1 MMKSKSMKQEQRIKK
16 NPKQSEVT
24 IVDAAREAVDV
35 ETLIVDKDS
44 SSTES
49 QEVPE
54 AEVKEDAVAFN
65 GEASDAETLV
75 INVCFVVMIITRPNV
90 QIGAILRPVSTSFLV
105 WQSMA

>member
-16 NPKQSEVT
+16 NQKESEET

-54 AEVKEDAVAFN
+54 DEVTEDAVAFN
-65 GEASDAETLV
+65 GEASDVERLV
-75 INVCFVVMIITRPNV
+75 INVCFVVMIITLPNV
-90 QIGAILRPVSTSFLV
+90 QIGATLRPVSTSFLV